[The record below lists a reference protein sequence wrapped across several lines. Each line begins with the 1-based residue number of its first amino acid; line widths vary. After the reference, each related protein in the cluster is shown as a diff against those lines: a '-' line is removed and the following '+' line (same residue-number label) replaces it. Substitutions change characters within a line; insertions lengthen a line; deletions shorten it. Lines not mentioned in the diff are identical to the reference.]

1 VGLALDPRLLER
13 LLFGREVFL
22 VSGTNGKTT
31 TTALLR
37 AALGVPSASNST
49 GANMPAGLVA
59 ALQEDRSAVAVL
71 EVDESWL
78 GAVVDA
84 AKSARSLTIVLLNL
98 SRDQLDRSSEVRQI
112 AERWR
117 QVFTDPARG
126 GRAMMV
132 ANVNDP
138 LVAYAVD
145 GVSDLVPCNVPV
157 AWLTDAVSCAR
168 CTRELKFSSDG
179 SGDWWCVCGL
189 RRPTPKVSLG
199 AQLEIDGA
207 LYDLD
212 VALPGEFNRSNAA
225 LAVTAATKWGADLNA
240 ALARVAQIES
250 VAGRFG
256 IRQFA
261 GVPVRVMLAKNPA
274 GARALLETISDATS
288 DVVVSI
294 NDNVAD
300 GHDPSWLYDAPF
312 ELLSGRVV
320 WCHGTRA
327 LDLATR
333 LECDGVEFRLADDD
347 ARFPS
352 SVRSDGP
359 VDVIA
364 NYTSFSWWLEHSA
377 P

>member
-1 VGLALDPRLLER
+1 
-13 LLFGREVFL
+13 
-22 VSGTNGKTT
+22 
-31 TTALLR
+31 
-37 AALGVPSASNST
+37 
-49 GANMPAGLVA
+49 
-59 ALQEDRSAVAVL
+59 
-71 EVDESWL
+71 
-78 GAVVDA
+78 
-84 AKSARSLTIVLLNL
+84 
-98 SRDQLDRSSEVRQI
+98 
-112 AERWR
+112 
-117 QVFTDPARG
+117 
-126 GRAMMV
+126 
-132 ANVNDP
+132 
-138 LVAYAVD
+138 
-145 GVSDLVPCNVPV
+145 
-157 AWLTDAVSCAR
+157 
-168 CTRELKFSSDG
+168 
-179 SGDWWCVCGL
+179 
-189 RRPTPKVSLG
+189 
-199 AQLEIDGA
+199 
-207 LYDLD
+207 
-212 VALPGEFNRSNAA
+212 LPGEFNRSNAA